1 MVIYVW
7 FRLHRTAVHATCWD
21 DRSCALKSPF
31 TDWDFPP
38 QHPPLKET
46 GNWST
51 NQGNWK
57 HDQTPNHKA
66 TRARHR
72 CNMGCSVIEPSIQG
86 EGAQDGR
93 PGGPLPKSGPD
104 YDKLPRKALSPRCL
118 LFPIPIIM
126 SFLILSTRKPMLL
139 HCMGLSVTFTHF
151 Y

>member
-1 MVIYVW
+1 MIAHV
-7 FRLHRTAVHATCWD
+7 
-21 DRSCALKSPF
+21 RSSIRSPTESF
-31 TDWDFPP
+31 LLNT
-38 QHPPLKET
+38 LVSRKMIKET

-104 YDKLPRKALSPRCL
+104 YDKLPRKALSSRCL